1 MSQHLA
7 QVDDVVVEVEGSER
21 QGNNPRIGPV
31 GNVDVVMGQERFNR
45 AAKQR
50 CVMARHWRHDQ
61 KLWLIDAVL
70 KVRSGE
76 TKEVAERPRPHNLL
90 ENRIDGPVDG
100 KVVEPKGGLAVAACQ
115 TLEKLGAGRDV
126 LAER

>member
-31 GNVDVVMGQERFNR
+31 GNVDVVMGQERFDR

-61 KLWLIDAVL
+61 KLRLTRALGKI
-70 KVRSGE
+70 RSGE
-76 TKEVAERPRPHNLL
+76 MKKVAERPAPNDLL
-90 ENRIDGPVDG
+90 EDRIDGAIDG
-100 KVVEPKGGLAVAACQ
+100 KVVEAKG
-115 TLEKLGAGRDV
+115 R
-126 LAER
+126 